1 MIPMERVHMLST
13 DQVLDSAT
21 ISTID
26 QIGHSRLPVFKGCD
40 RNQIVGYLLVKKLIT
55 VSPEKE
61 IPLTS
66 IELNDNVIVRFP
78 FICKL

>member
-1 MIPMERVHMLST
+1 MIPIESVHMLST

-21 ISTID
+21 MSTID
-26 QIGHSRLPVFKGCD
+26 QIGHSRLPVFKGSD
-40 RNQIVGYLLVKKLIT
+40 RNHIVGYLLVKKLIT

-66 IELNDNVIVRFP
+66 IALNNPVIVRFHER
-78 FICKL
+78 